1 MNKNL
6 MFTHHELISL
16 FTLCDGFKNSNQHD
30 VDKYSGFVSDDPD
43 EMECVGNVVDISKD
57 NIEEMRGIIRKINKM
72 LDGGFYNE

>member
-16 FTLCDGFKNSNQHD
+16 FTLCDEFKNSNQHD

-43 EMECVGNVVDISKD
+43 VMECVGNVVDISKD

>member
-1 MNKNL
+1 MNNNL
-6 MFTHHELISL
+6 MFTHYELISL
-16 FTLCDGFKNSNQHD
+16 FTLCDEFKDINQHD

>member
-6 MFTHHELISL
+6 MFTHHELIRL
-16 FTLCDGFKNSNQHD
+16 FILCNAFKNSNQHD

-43 EMECVGNVVDISKD
+43 EMECVGSFVDISKV
-57 NIEEMRGIIRKINKM
+57 NIEEMRVIIRKINKM

>member
-16 FTLCDGFKNSNQHD
+16 FILCNEFKNSNQHD
-30 VDKYSGFVSDDPD
+30 VDKYSGFVSDDSD
-43 EMECVGNVVDISKD
+43 EMECVGNFVDISKG

>member
-16 FTLCDGFKNSNQHD
+16 FTLCNEFKNSNQHD

-43 EMECVGNVVDISKD
+43 EMECVGNFVDI
-57 NIEEMRGIIRKINKM
+57 
-72 LDGGFYNE
+72 

>member
-16 FTLCDGFKNSNQHD
+16 FTLCDEFKNSNQHD

-43 EMECVGNVVDISKD
+43 EMECVGNVVDKCVGLL
-57 NIEEMRGIIRKINKM
+57 EK
-72 LDGGFYNE
+72 

>member
-16 FTLCDGFKNSNQHD
+16 FTLCDEFRNSNQHD
-30 VDKYSGFVSDDPD
+30 VDKYSSFVSDDPD

-57 NIEEMRGIIRKINKM
+57 NIEEMRGLIRKINKM

>member
-1 MNKNL
+1 MNNNL
-6 MFTHHELISL
+6 MFTHHELTRL
-16 FTLCDGFKNSNQHD
+16 FTLCDEFKNSNQHD

-43 EMECVGNVVDISKD
+43 EMECVSNVVDISKD

>member
-6 MFTHHELISL
+6 MFTHHELVRL
-16 FTLCDGFKNSNQHD
+16 FILCNAFKNSNQHD

-43 EMECVGNVVDISKD
+43 EMECVGSIVDISKD
-57 NIEEMRGIIRKINKM
+57 NIEEMRVIIRKINKM

>member
-16 FTLCDGFKNSNQHD
+16 FTLCDEFKNSNQHD
-30 VDKYSGFVSDDPD
+30 VDKYSCFVSDDPD

>member
-6 MFTHHELISL
+6 MFTHHELIRL
-16 FTLCDGFKNSNQHD
+16 FILCNASKNSNQHD

-43 EMECVGNVVDISKD
+43 EMECVGSFVDISKE
-57 NIEEMRGIIRKINKM
+57 NIEEMRVIIRKINKM

>member
-16 FTLCDGFKNSNQHD
+16 FTLCDEFKNINQRD

-43 EMECVGNVVDISKD
+43 EMECVGNAVDISKD
-57 NIEEMRGIIRKINKM
+57 NIELMRGIIRKINKM

>member
-16 FTLCDGFKNSNQHD
+16 FTLCDEFKNINQRD

-57 NIEEMRGIIRKINKM
+57 NIELMRGIIRKINKM

>member
-16 FTLCDGFKNSNQHD
+16 FTLCNEFKNSNQHD
-30 VDKYSGFVSDDPD
+30 VDNYSGFVSDDPD
-43 EMECVGNVVDISKD
+43 EMECIGNFVDISKD

>member
-16 FTLCDGFKNSNQHD
+16 FTLCNEFKNSNQHD

-43 EMECVGNVVDISKD
+43 EMECVGNFVDILKG

>member
-6 MFTHHELISL
+6 MFTYHEFVSL
-16 FTLCDGFKNSNQHD
+16 FTLCDGFKNINQHV

-43 EMECVGNVVDISKD
+43 EMECVGNVVDVSKD

>member
-16 FTLCDGFKNSNQHD
+16 FTLCDEFKNSNQHD

-72 LDGGFYNE
+72 LHEGFYNE

>member
-1 MNKNL
+1 MNENL

-16 FTLCDGFKNSNQHD
+16 FTLCNEFKNSNQHD

-43 EMECVGNVVDISKD
+43 EMECVGNFVDISKG

>member
-16 FTLCDGFKNSNQHD
+16 FTLCNEFKHSNQDD
-30 VDKYSGFVSDDPD
+30 VDRYSGFVSDDPD
-43 EMECVGNVVDISKD
+43 EMEYVGNFVDISKG

>member
-6 MFTHHELISL
+6 MFTRHELVRL
-16 FTLCDGFKNSNQHD
+16 FILCNAFKNSNQHD

-43 EMECVGNVVDISKD
+43 EMEYVGNFVDISKG
-57 NIEEMRGIIRKINKM
+57 NIEEMRGIIRKINKI